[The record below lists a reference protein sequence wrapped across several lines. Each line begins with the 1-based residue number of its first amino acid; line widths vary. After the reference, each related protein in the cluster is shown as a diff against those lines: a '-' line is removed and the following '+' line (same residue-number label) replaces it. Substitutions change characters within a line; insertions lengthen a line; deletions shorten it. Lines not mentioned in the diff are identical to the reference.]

1 MSNRPL
7 PNVRK
12 LFLPDPGHII
22 CDVDLQGADAQVV
35 AWEAD
40 DQDLKAAFRAGIDI
54 HNHNGKA
61 LFGDA
66 YDPKKP
72 GKIKP
77 TLRDELK
84 SAVHGTNYGAS
95 ARTLAI
101 TFGWTIREAES
112 FQSRWFSLH
121 PGIGGGSAHSW
132 HRRVERDL
140 QLSRRISNRFGNRI
154 IYFDRPDNLLPKG
167 LAWIPQST
175 VAGVCGRAS
184 LALQRLCPWAT
195 ILLQVHDSIIFQVPT
210 HRFTQASFRE
220 VRSALEVPIPYP
232 DPLIIPW
239 GLAASA
245 ASWGEVRKMKWEEL
259 Q

>member
-1 MSNRPL
+1 MTRPL

-12 LFLPDPGHII
+12 LFLPDRGQIV

-35 AWEAD
+35 AWEAND
-40 DQDLKAAFRAGIDI
+40 EDLKKAFRAGIDV
-54 HNHNGKA
+54 HNKNGFDMWGA
-61 LFGDA
+61 A
-66 YDPKKP
+66 YVPDKP

-77 TLRDELK
+77 TIRDELK
-84 SAVHGTNYGAS
+84 SAVHGTNYAAS

-112 FQSRWFSLH
+112 FQSRWFTLH
-121 PGIGGGSAHSW
+121 PGIGGNSRDSW
-132 HRRVERDL
+132 HRKVERDL
-140 QLSRRISNRFGNRI
+140 QLTRRISNRFGNRI
-154 IYFDRPDNLLPKG
+154 IYFDRPNNLLPKG

-175 VAGVCGRAS
+175 VAGVCGRA
-184 LALQRLCPWAT
+184 ALQLQSKVPWAT
-195 ILLQVHDSIIFQVPT
+195 ILSQVHDSIIFQVPT
-210 HRFTQASFRE
+210 HRFEAASFSE
-220 VRSALEVPIPYP
+220 IRSVLQVPVPYP

-245 ASWGEVRKMKWEEL
+245 ASWGDVKKMKWEEL